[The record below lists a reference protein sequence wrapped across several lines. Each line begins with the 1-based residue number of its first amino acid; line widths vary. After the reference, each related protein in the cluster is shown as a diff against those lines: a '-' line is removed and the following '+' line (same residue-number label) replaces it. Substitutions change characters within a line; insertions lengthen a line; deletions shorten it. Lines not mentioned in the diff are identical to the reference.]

1 MTMKKSLMIAH
12 PELRLEKI
20 LNDLEYLIVHH
31 DMWNLIPQYESILEQ
46 YNEIME
52 D

>member
-1 MTMKKSLMIAH
+1 MKKSLLLAH

-20 LNDLEYLIVHH
+20 IQDLEHLIVHH
-31 DMWNLIPQYESILEQ
+31 DMEDLIPQYESILAQ

>member
-20 LNDLEYLIVHH
+20 LNDLEYLIVHN
-31 DMWNLIPQYESILEQ
+31 DMWDLIPQYESILEQ
-46 YNEIME
+46 YNELME

>member
-1 MTMKKSLMIAH
+1 MTMKKSLMNAH
-12 PELRLEKI
+12 PELRLESIIDSLGI
-20 LNDLEYLIVHH
+20 LIRDNGFTH
-31 DMWNLIPQYESILEQ
+31 LIPQYDALLNE

>member
-1 MTMKKSLMIAH
+1 MKKSLLLAR

-31 DMWNLIPQYESILEQ
+31 DMWSLIPQYESILAQ

>member
-1 MTMKKSLMIAH
+1 MKKSLLLAR

-20 LNDLEYLIVHH
+20 LNDLEYMIVHH
-31 DMWNLIPQYESILEQ
+31 DMWDLIPQYESILAQ